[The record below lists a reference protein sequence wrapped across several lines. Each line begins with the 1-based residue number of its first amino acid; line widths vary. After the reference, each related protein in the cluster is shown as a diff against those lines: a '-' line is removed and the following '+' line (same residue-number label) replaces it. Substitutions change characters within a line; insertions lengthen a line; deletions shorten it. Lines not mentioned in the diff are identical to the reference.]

1 MHAMHYTTTT
11 PHHTP
16 RDGQS
21 NTKPIKAVK
30 TARMQILEHGRL
42 LLRLLKSAP
51 RKLLLC
57 LLLRLRAGLIADLM
71 LNLIEHAE
79 RLRRNSLS
87 KM

>member
-1 MHAMHYTTTT
+1 
-11 PHHTP
+11 
-16 RDGQS
+16 
-21 NTKPIKAVK
+21 
-30 TARMQILEHGRL
+30 MQILEHGRL

-57 LLLRLRAGLIADLM
+57 LLLRLRASAPALLEHGRLIADLM